1 MNVRVFEKK
10 KTFSFVQL
18 AFFIINFYSLFFLQ
32 YMYLLCIIQYLP
44 APALIHYAY
53 SAPVE
58 RLGSDLTV
66 SWTCSVAY
74 QTMLW
79 LFIVG
84 QWRAGSVF
92 LVNLHLPMPVN
103 STFTFNKSNF

>member
-1 MNVRVFEKK
+1 
-10 KTFSFVQL
+10 
-18 AFFIINFYSLFFLQ
+18 
-32 YMYLLCIIQYLP
+32 MYLFCIIQYLP

-53 SAPVE
+53 IAPGE
-58 RLGSDLTV
+58 TLGSDLTV
-66 SWTCSVAY
+66 SWTCSVVY

-79 LFIVG
+79 LFSAG
-84 QWRAGSVF
+84 QWRVGSVF